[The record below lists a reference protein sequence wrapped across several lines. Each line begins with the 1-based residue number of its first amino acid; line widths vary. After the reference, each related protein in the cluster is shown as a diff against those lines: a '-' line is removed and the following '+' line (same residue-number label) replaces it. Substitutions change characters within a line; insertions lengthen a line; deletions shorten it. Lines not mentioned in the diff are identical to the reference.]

1 MAVVRKAVRAGAK
14 AGKKVLATDAA
25 QSVVGTV
32 VDKLERLVVDSADD
46 VAVNV
51 KKRAAKAGGRSPRKV
66 TGRKKTASRKKTSAR
81 KKTTSRKSPAR
92 KKTTARKPATRKKTA
107 SRKSP
112 ARKKTTARKTSGRK
126 KTSTKKR

>member
-1 MAVVRKAVRAGAK
+1 MAVVKKAVRAGAK
-14 AGKKVLATDAA
+14 AGKRVLATDAA

-32 VDKLERLVVDSADD
+32 VDKLERLVVENADD

-66 TGRKKTASRKKTSAR
+66 TGRKKTTARKKTSAG

-92 KKTTARKPATRKKTA
+92 KKTA
-107 SRKSP
+107 
-112 ARKKTTARKTSGRK
+112 ARKTSGRK
-126 KTSTKKR
+126 KTSARKPSRKKTSAKKR